1 MAWGFEPKHAGANA
15 APGRARAEAAELCAP
30 GQGAAV
36 RCLFTGIAFS
46 RWHMTSEY
54 KRPES
59 APDKPRPRRHPYL
72 PWACLGAGV
81 LLVVGSVFAWGFFRP
96 QHSAE
101 LIDPND
107 PEMVRL
113 REESVALERQFARAC
128 DSRTPT
134 AEDLELLQRAID
146 NQREWMRATGSADPE
161 QAQRAA
167 ALDALY
173 ADVWQRHASATSNAD
188 EVAGRQLLAAGRR
201 DEALQ
206 RLRSALDLQRQL
218 NQRREATGGRDLS
231 RETSL
236 RQELERLD
244 AEPIGA
250 ELADVTARA
259 AKLRDEN
266 NTAEA
271 LAAYTRARELQQRLN
286 REFGRTRYASLSN
299 LEKLEEEVATIETSG
314 LAEEVMA
321 LSAQAAEAQGAGR
334 SADAVALF
342 EKAADVQRRINDDHP
357 RSRHVS
363 AARVET
369 LEVAR
374 QTELSA
380 DAMRRAQALDREV
393 AEALQARRFDDLEP
407 KLREGSELND
417 TVATQYPRSRRLD
430 PELRL
435 KFNFLLVHRERIAP
449 VQAELADGLRPVPGR
464 AVRILR
470 TEVPQRLY
478 EMVMQA
484 NPSRQTGADLPV
496 ESVNAY
502 DTAEFCRRLSWM
514 LGRTVRLPT
523 EAEFRAALGLVPDGA
538 ALAEQVWSQERS
550 GQNVHPVASTVA
562 GPNGCY
568 DLLGNVA
575 EWLAPTTDDA
585 EAAPVAGGS
594 CTDALADLARVPLE
608 KHSRLDRART
618 IGFRVVVE

>member
-1 MAWGFEPKHAGANA
+1 
-15 APGRARAEAAELCAP
+15 
-30 GQGAAV
+30 
-36 RCLFTGIAFS
+36 
-46 RWHMTSEY
+46 MTSEY

-59 APDKPRPRRHPYL
+59 APDKPRPRRHPCL
-72 PWACLGAGV
+72 PWFGLGAGV
-81 LLVVGSVFAWGFFRP
+81 LLVVGGVFAWGFLRP

-113 REESVALERQFARAC
+113 QEESVALERQFARVC
-128 DSRTPT
+128 DSRTPAT
-134 AEDLELLQRAID
+134 EDLELLQRAID
-146 NQREWMRATGSADPE
+146 NQREWMRATGSADAE
-161 QAQRAA
+161 QERRAA

-173 ADVWQRHASATSNAD
+173 VEVWQRHASSATNTD
-188 EVAGRQLLAAGRR
+188 EAAGRQLLAAGRR
-201 DEALQ
+201 DEGLQ

-236 RQELERLD
+236 RQEIERLD
-244 AEPIGA
+244 AEPLGA

-266 NTAEA
+266 RTAEA
-271 LAAYTRARELQQRLN
+271 LAAYTRAFELQQRLN
-286 REFGRTRYASLSN
+286 REFGRTAYASLSN
-299 LEKLEEEVATIETSG
+299 LEKLEAEVATLETAG
-314 LAEEVMA
+314 MAAEVMA
-321 LSAQAAEAQGAGR
+321 LSAEAAEAQGAGR
-334 SADAVALF
+334 SDEAVTLF

-357 RSRHVS
+357 RSRHAS

-369 LEVAR
+369 LEIAR
-374 QTELSA
+374 QTERSSG
-380 DAMRRAQALDREV
+380 AMQRVRVLDREV
-393 AEALQARRFDDLEP
+393 AEALQARRLDDLEP

-417 TVATQYPRSRRLD
+417 TSAAQYPRSRRLD

-449 VQAELADGLRPVPGR
+449 VQAELADGLRPVPGL

-484 NPSRQTGADLPV
+484 NPSRQMGADLPV
-496 ESVNAY
+496 ESVNSF
-502 DTAEFCRRLSWM
+502 DTVEFCRRLSWM

-523 EAEFRAALGLVPDGA
+523 EAEFRAALGPVTAGA
-538 ALAEQVWSQERS
+538 ALAEQAWSQERS

-562 GPNGCY
+562 GSNGCY

-575 EWLAPTTDDA
+575 EWLAPATDDA
-585 EAAPVAGGS
+585 EAALVAGGS
-594 CTDALADLARVPLE
+594 CTDALADLSRVPLE

>member
-1 MAWGFEPKHAGANA
+1 M
-15 APGRARAEAAELCAP
+15 
-30 GQGAAV
+30 
-36 RCLFTGIAFS
+36 RCLFGGVAFS
-46 RWHMTSEY
+46 PERMSEY
-54 KRPES
+54 KRSEPTTS
-59 APDKPRPRRHPYL
+59 QPQQRHHSSL
-72 PWACLGAGV
+72 PWIGLGAGV
-81 LLVVGSVFAWGFFRP
+81 LLVVGAVFAWGFFRP
-96 QHSAE
+96 QHE
-101 LIDPND
+101 REQTDPND
-107 PEMVRL
+107 PTMVRL
-113 REESVALERQFARAC
+113 QAESMALERQFARIC
-128 DSRTPT
+128 DNRTPT
-134 AEDLELLQRAID
+134 TEDLELLQRAID
-146 NQREWMRATGSADPE
+146 NHREWMRATGSADAE
-161 QAQRAA
+161 QERRAA

-173 ADVWQRHASATSNAD
+173 QDAWQRYAIAATNAD
-188 EVAGRQLLAAGRR
+188 ESAGRELFAAGRH
-201 DEALQ
+201 DQALQ

-218 NQRREATGGRDLS
+218 NQRREATDGRDLS

-236 RQELERLD
+236 RQEIERLE
-244 AEPIGA
+244 AEPLGD
-250 ELADVTARA
+250 ELADVTVRA
-259 AKLRDEN
+259 EKLRDEN

-286 REFGRTRYASLSN
+286 REFGRTPYASLSN

-314 LAEEVMA
+314 LAAEVMA
-321 LSAQAAEAQGAGR
+321 LSAAAAEAQGTGR

-342 EKAADVQRRINDDHP
+342 EKAAAVQRKINDDYP

-380 DAMRRAQALDREV
+380 GPMRRVQTLDVEV
-393 AEALQARRFDDLEP
+393 AEALQARRLDGLEA
-407 KLREGSELND
+407 KLREGSELSD

-435 KFNFLLVHRERIAP
+435 KFNFLLVHRERIVP

-464 AVRILR
+464 AVRILS

-478 EMVMQA
+478 EMVMQS
-484 NPSRQTGADLPV
+484 NPSRQAGADLPV
-496 ESVNAY
+496 ESVNAL
-502 DTAEFCRRLSWM
+502 DATEFCRRLSWM

-523 EAEFRAALGLVPDGA
+523 EAEFRAALGLVTDGA
-538 ALAEQVWSQERS
+538 PLAEQVWSQERS

-575 EWLAPTTDDA
+575 EWLATVTDDA
-585 EAAPVAGGS
+585 EVAPVAGGS
-594 CTDALADLARVPLE
+594 CTDALSDLARVPVE